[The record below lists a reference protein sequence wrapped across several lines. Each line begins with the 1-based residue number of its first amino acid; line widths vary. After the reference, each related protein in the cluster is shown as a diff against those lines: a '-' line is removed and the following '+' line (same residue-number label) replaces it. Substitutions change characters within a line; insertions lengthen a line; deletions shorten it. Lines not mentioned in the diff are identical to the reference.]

1 MVSLSICNSGV
12 AMSVYLSAQKYKKQM
27 RHPLS
32 FIEVIDS
39 IEDQGG
45 IKINE
50 IIYPDNRGFSL

>member
-1 MVSLSICNSGV
+1 
-12 AMSVYLSAQKYKKQM
+12 MSVYLSAQKYKKQM